1 MPFRPPEGPP
11 RRDIGIVEMNPQDLI
26 AMANNPTRLH
36 SLPDVKYRSACYS
49 SAACCERI
57 LVSVIMP
64 VKNAAS
70 FLPKTFEGLRLQ
82 SILRRW
88 SRPAVTAAVVG
99 GQDHKASPAGYD
111 TAKQAGGA
119 KGGETA
125 KESSEGLAEQRP
137 ASSACNISTIV
148 WEPSEECGLPPCAP
162 DTAAC
167 SSADSVPGVTSD
179 STEEDAPWNPRSVS
193 SLVNASPESGPA
205 LGDGGNEG
213 RWHWEQWWGLEVCI
227 VDDHSTDGSLNVCLR
242 AAALLEAC
250 GCMAVTVARTTGLHS
265 SVGHAKN
272 QAIALSSGKFLCFQD
287 ADDIS
292 RPSRIEQQLSAAFKT
307 PNAIVGSNF
316 VRDPPDAS
324 PRYAEWLNTLTQEQL
339 VTSRLRECTLAM
351 PTWFMRR
358 SIYDNCD
365 GFAAIFSYS
374 APEDLLFLYRHL
386 RRGGALVRVPAPLV
400 VYSSHEGCMSRSV
413 HKLDIWNLRVAE
425 LEQTVLPNWTHF
437 SIWNAGMETR
447 SRLVN
452 DFPMARA
459 SCIRQTPF
467 GKRKT

>member
-272 QAIALSSGKFLCFQD
+272 QAIALSSGKFLCFQVSQIIC
-287 ADDIS
+287 AAKQTSKARNSIKTT
-292 RPSRIEQQLSAAFKT
+292 RPGAYLSPPSKS
-307 PNAIVGSNF
+307 GH
-316 VRDPPDAS
+316 RDM
-324 PRYAEWLNTLTQEQL
+324 EG
-339 VTSRLRECTLAM
+339 VTT
-351 PTWFMRR
+351 
-358 SIYDNCD
+358 
-365 GFAAIFSYS
+365 
-374 APEDLLFLYRHL
+374 
-386 RRGGALVRVPAPLV
+386 
-400 VYSSHEGCMSRSV
+400 
-413 HKLDIWNLRVAE
+413 
-425 LEQTVLPNWTHF
+425 
-437 SIWNAGMETR
+437 
-447 SRLVN
+447 
-452 DFPMARA
+452 
-459 SCIRQTPF
+459 IRQCRARGRQLMNLKLVICCIFLFSFRTQTTSHA
-467 GKRKT
+467 RLE